1 MVEVNIRSIG
11 SFESSL
17 KLFNKLVQQSGILRE
32 ARQRQHFDPPSVVR
46 KRKAANKRRKSLK
59 AARLEAGRQ
68 LKYGVRRRGS
78 GARQ

>member
-1 MVEVNIRSIG
+1 MVEVNIRSSG

-32 ARQRQHFDPPSVVR
+32 ARQRQRFDPPSVVR
-46 KRKAANKRRKSLK
+46 KRKAANKRRKNLK

-68 LKYGVRRRGS
+68 LKRRGS
-78 GARQ
+78 PVR